1 MEIKTKEL
9 YREAH
14 RNFNVYCQERWGF
27 GRSYANKLIGS
38 AERIQLLPAEVPK
51 PANEFQVRP
60 FLKLG
65 PEEFPKK
72 WREIVKT
79 AGDGK
84 VTAKIVAES
93 LDLPKRKRRK
103 RRAKAADNKT
113 EIRELVESLR
123 AALKEKDVEAGLKQL
138 AKLEKVLMV

>member
-1 MEIKTKEL
+1 
-9 YREAH
+9 
-14 RNFNVYCQERWGF
+14 
-27 GRSYANKLIGS
+27 
-38 AERIQLLPAEVPK
+38 
-51 PANEFQVRP
+51 
-60 FLKLG
+60 LKLG